1 MGKIMVNGENYS
13 GTSVE
18 ANPQVPSG
26 TTPEDLTGLKIDNDY
41 FNISGGGGGSGLT
54 YTVLFTGT
62 TRQTTINLSDSL
74 SNYKYI
80 QGQGY
85 FSYNNLNYYLTC
97 FMNVEGISTND
108 MITFFDNE
116 RAVRYRSDAAGEVL
130 TLAETIG
137 QFADG
142 VIITK
147 IIGIK

>member
-1 MGKIMVNGENYS
+1 MGRIMVNGENFS
-13 GTSVE
+13 GSEVV
-18 ANPQVPSG
+18 ANPTLAG
-26 TTPEDLTGLKIDNDY
+26 TETNLTGLEVDGTKY
-41 FNISGGGGGSGLT
+41 AVSGGGGGGSGLT
-54 YTVLFTGT
+54 DTVLFTGT

-74 SNYKYI
+74 LNYKYI

-85 FSYNNLNYYLTC
+85 FTYNNLNYYLTC

-108 MITFFDNE
+108 MITLFDNE
-116 RAVRYRSDAAGEVL
+116 RAVRYKSDAAGEVL